1 MKHFNL
7 KDWKVHLMCI
17 IIVVIA
23 ELIGNFKYA
32 NGLLSFTLFPMLYAL
47 VIGAIFYGVKI
58 IDRKM
63 MDTASP
69 YIGISVTLLTVKV
82 GSTIGPNLE
91 QVIKAGPALLLQE
104 LGNLGPILFS
114 MPIAIFVFN
123 MGREAVGACFSISRE
138 GSLAVI
144 GDLYGL
150 DSAEGRGVMGAYV
163 TGTLLGTIF
172 NSLLA
177 SFSLATGLF
186 HPFSLAMA
194 CGTGS
199 ASMMT
204 AALAPLVEKFASQ
217 PEMVTQMQAY
227 AAGSQ
232 ILTGVDGLYI
242 NLFVAIPFTNWFYKK
257 LKRMRNPNIT
267 EAELLPVKKVK

>member
-1 MKHFNL
+1 
-7 KDWKVHLMCI
+7 
-17 IIVVIA
+17 
-23 ELIGNFKYA
+23 
-32 NGLLSFTLFPMLYAL
+32 
-47 VIGAIFYGVKI
+47 
-58 IDRKM
+58 M
-63 MDTASP
+63 METASP

-82 GSTIGPNLE
+82 GSTIGPNLA
-91 QVIKAGPALLLQE
+91 QVLKAGPALLLQE

-172 NSLLA
+172 NSLMSSA
-177 SFSLATGLF
+177 ALATGLF
-186 HPFSLAMA
+186 SPLSLAMA

-204 AALAPLVEKFASQ
+204 AALAPLVERFADQ
-217 PEMVTQMQAY
+217 PELVTQMQAY

-232 ILTGVDGLYI
+232 ILTGIDGLYI

-257 LKRMRNPNIT
+257 LKRMRNPNIN

>member
-17 IIVVIA
+17 VIVVIA

-47 VIGAIFYGVKI
+47 VIGAIFFGVKI
-58 IDRKM
+58 IDQKM
-63 MDTASP
+63 METASP

-172 NSLLA
+172 NSLMSSAALA
-177 SFSLATGLF
+177 SGLF

-204 AALAPLVEKFASQ
+204 AALAPLVEKFAAQ

>member
-7 KDWKVHLMCI
+7 KDWKVHLTCI
-17 IIVVIA
+17 VIVIIA
-23 ELIGNFKYA
+23 ELIGNFRYV

-47 VIGAIFYGVKI
+47 VIGAIFFGVKI

-204 AALAPLVEKFASQ
+204 AALAPLVEKFAAQ

-257 LKRMRNPNIT
+257 LKRMRNPNIS